1 MDGPM
6 NITAQHQEF
15 ETRYDIFE
23 PGDLTALICV
33 EEPEYQQHLVDQLSS
48 LDYKIHVGLFP
59 EDISLK
65 LKTHVY
71 DVVII
76 DETFGGVPLQNNQ
89 VLYEAIHLPGVQRRT
104 QFLVLIGT
112 TVMTNDEMMA
122 FIYSVDLCFNV
133 NDLANLKPVLR
144 RGVTRQ
150 KEFFHVFIE
159 EVRAAGLA

>member
-1 MDGPM
+1 M
-6 NITAQHQEF
+6 NTAATPEF
-15 ETRYDIFE
+15 ETRFDIFE
-23 PGDLTALICV
+23 PGDLTALVCV
-33 EEPEYQQHLVDQLSS
+33 EEPEYQQHLLDQLSS
-48 LDYKIHVGLFP
+48 MDYKIHVGLFA

-76 DETFGGVPLQNNQ
+76 EENFGGVPLQNNQ
-89 VLYEAIHLPGVQRRT
+89 VLYEAVHLPGVQRRN

-122 FIYSVDLCFNV
+122 FIFSVDLCFNV
-133 NDLANLKPVLR
+133 HDLANLKPVLR
-144 RGVTRQ
+144 RGAARQ

>member
-1 MDGPM
+1 M
-6 NITAQHQEF
+6 NIAAQHQEF

-89 VLYEAIHLPGVQRRT
+89 VLYEAIHLPGAQRRT

>member
-1 MDGPM
+1 M
-6 NITAQHQEF
+6 NIATHHQEF

-23 PGDLTALICV
+23 PGDLTALVCV

-48 LDYKIHVGLFP
+48 MDYKIHVGLFV

-76 DETFGGVPLQNNQ
+76 EESFGGVPLQNNQ
-89 VLYEAIHLPGVQRRT
+89 VLYEAIHLPGVQRRS
-104 QFLVLIGT
+104 QFLVLIGSS
-112 TVMTNDEMMA
+112 VMTNDEMMA
-122 FIYSVDLCFNV
+122 FIFSVDLCFNV

-144 RGVTRQ
+144 RGVARQ
-150 KEFFHVFIE
+150 KDFFHAFIE
-159 EVRAAGLA
+159 EVRSAGLA